1 MQRKPGRG
9 KPAPA
14 SPVQDAAG
22 GLLQPGHASPGD
34 PGQSSSFI
42 SPSQPSDSSVSPEKA
57 VRRGQQSTRRVT
69 DAGTEGSWKGKSA
82 VNALNFAQVSS
93 GRGAPGNHAPGR
105 GDVEKRNMSLDPIPA
120 AAAPSALQ
128 AAAAR
133 NAASAP
139 FPRAKTVAARATA
152 AASLG
157 DDQQTQD
164 AAGQAAAP
172 RMLFQVRTGTCHVDC
187 VVVCLVHAA
196 SFVCIA
202 ICVKLTGQVRHV
214 CVLECAVPVVCQRR
228 HTDAHRRR
236 GRLHTAGDQHP

>member
-1 MQRKPGRG
+1 MPRKTGRG
-9 KPAPA
+9 KQVPA

-34 PGQSSSFI
+34 GGQSSSLI
-42 SPSQPSDSSVSPEKA
+42 RPSQASDSSISPEKA

-93 GRGAPGNHAPGR
+93 GRGAPGKQAPGR
-105 GDVEKRNMSLDPIPA
+105 GDVGKRNMSLDSVPA
-120 AAAPSALQ
+120 AASPSALQ

-139 FPRAKTVAARATA
+139 SPRAKKVAARETA
-152 AASLG
+152 AASLD

-172 RMLFQVRTGTCHVDC
+172 
-187 VVVCLVHAA
+187 
-196 SFVCIA
+196 
-202 ICVKLTGQVRHV
+202 
-214 CVLECAVPVVCQRR
+214 
-228 HTDAHRRR
+228 
-236 GRLHTAGDQHP
+236 